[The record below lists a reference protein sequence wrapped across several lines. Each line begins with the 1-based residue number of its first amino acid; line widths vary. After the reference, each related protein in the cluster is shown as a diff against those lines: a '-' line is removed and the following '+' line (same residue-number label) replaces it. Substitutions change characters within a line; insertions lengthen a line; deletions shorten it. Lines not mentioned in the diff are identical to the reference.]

1 MQGMVVVGLIVE
13 ELSNINVKCVKYRSR
28 SPGQG
33 TCQAS
38 AMRWSTMQGL
48 VVVGLI
54 FEEIPNINIK
64 CVEVTGV
71 HNIGQGHQVKVTRS
85 RYMLSQYIEKKCYI
99 RFGGWRPYSWWHM
112 KGWLKRCKSQWS
124 AKYRSRST
132 SEGNCWVR
140 TLRRSTMQGLMVVGL
155 TVEEILNVDV
165 KCVKGTG
172 PQNIGQGHWVK
183 IPAESVHLG
192 EALCKV
198 WWLEVLHLRRSGTLT

>member
-28 SPGQG
+28 LQGQG

-64 CVEVTGV
+64 CVKVTGV
-71 HNIGQGHQVKVTRS
+71 HNIVKVTRS
-85 RYMLSQYIEKKCYI
+85 RYLPSQFIEKKGYI
-99 RFGGWRPYSWWHM
+99 RFGGWRPYGWGHM
-112 KGWLKRCKSQWS
+112 EGWLKRCKSQWS
-124 AKYRSRST
+124 VKYRSRSPSQGT
-132 SEGNCWVR
+132 CRVR
-140 TLRRSTMQGLMVVGL
+140 TLRRSTMQGLMIVGL
-155 TVEEILNVDV
+155 IVEEILNVDV

-172 PQNIGQGHWVK
+172 AQNIGQGHRVK
-183 IPAESVHLG
+183 IPAESLHLG

-198 WWLEVLHLRRSGTLT
+198 WWLEVLHFRRSGRLT